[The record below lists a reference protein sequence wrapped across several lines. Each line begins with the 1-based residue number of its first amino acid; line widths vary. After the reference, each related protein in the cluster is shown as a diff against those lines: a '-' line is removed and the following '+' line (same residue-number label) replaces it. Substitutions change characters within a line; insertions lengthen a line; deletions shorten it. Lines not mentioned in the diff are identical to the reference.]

1 MLPLAR
7 IKKYRLR
14 QMKKFFLLFFAG
26 IISAATL
33 QARITAFGESPKYGI
48 KPLPESAEFY
58 DVNPHT
64 WDVFTTFD
72 GDEIIGANQPRRTV
86 FQIEAYSASVMEGR
100 RVGEFTPVA
109 SLTDRGAFFG
119 GDGYMDLYYSA
130 PVDSKYAQQA
140 VFFGGWKYNLTKYV
154 DIDLGGNIIYTTK
167 KVAGPGLVGLG
178 GENWRGDIY
187 AGFTSDK
194 IFLCPFVYVGYDPTY
209 DSLKFQGG
217 FNPVISLEELT
228 AIKGLSIQSQ
238 IIFGYVHANR
248 FSGEAR
254 LSNGNYWR
262 NSYGYIQAES
272 NLVYER
278 KSWRFFVGVGWAC
291 NNDGEIGPDNV
302 NMGPDNFVWTGGG
315 VGYIF

>member
-109 SLTDRGAFFG
+109 SLT
-119 GDGYMDLYYSA
+119 
-130 PVDSKYAQQA
+130 
-140 VFFGGWKYNLTKYV
+140 
-154 DIDLGGNIIYTTK
+154 
-167 KVAGPGLVGLG
+167 
-178 GENWRGDIY
+178 
-187 AGFTSDK
+187 
-194 IFLCPFVYVGYDPTY
+194 
-209 DSLKFQGG
+209 
-217 FNPVISLEELT
+217 
-228 AIKGLSIQSQ
+228 
-238 IIFGYVHANR
+238 
-248 FSGEAR
+248 
-254 LSNGNYWR
+254 
-262 NSYGYIQAES
+262 
-272 NLVYER
+272 
-278 KSWRFFVGVGWAC
+278 
-291 NNDGEIGPDNV
+291 EIGRAHV
-302 NMGPDNFVWTGGG
+302 
-315 VGYIF
+315 

>member
-1 MLPLAR
+1 M
-7 IKKYRLR
+7 
-14 QMKKFFLLFFAG
+14 
-26 IISAATL
+26 
-33 QARITAFGESPKYGI
+33 
-48 KPLPESAEFY
+48 
-58 DVNPHT
+58 
-64 WDVFTTFD
+64 
-72 GDEIIGANQPRRTV
+72 
-86 FQIEAYSASVMEGR
+86 
-100 RVGEFTPVA
+100 
-109 SLTDRGAFFG
+109 
-119 GDGYMDLYYSA
+119 
-130 PVDSKYAQQA
+130 DSKYAQQA

-154 DIDLGGNIIYTTK
+154 DLDLGGNIIYTTK
-167 KVAGPGLVGLG
+167 KVAGPGLVGIG

-291 NNDGEIGPDNV
+291 NNDGKIGPDNV

>member
-167 KVAGPGLVGLG
+167 KVAGPGLIG
-178 GENWRGDIY
+178 
-187 AGFTSDK
+187 AA
-194 IFLCPFVYVGYDPTY
+194 
-209 DSLKFQGG
+209 
-217 FNPVISLEELT
+217 ISTPDLHQT
-228 AIKGLSIQSQ
+228 KSS
-238 IIFGYVHANR
+238 F
-248 FSGEAR
+248 AR
-254 LSNGNYWR
+254 
-262 NSYGYIQAES
+262 SY
-272 NLVYER
+272 
-278 KSWRFFVGVGWAC
+278 
-291 NNDGEIGPDNV
+291 
-302 NMGPDNFVWTGGG
+302 M
-315 VGYIF
+315 

>member
-1 MLPLAR
+1 
-7 IKKYRLR
+7 
-14 QMKKFFLLFFAG
+14 MKKTIIIAAVCAAFA
-26 IISAATL
+26 SAPH
-33 QARITAFGESPKYGI
+33 ARVTAFGEPASYGI

-58 DVNPHT
+58 DVNPYT
-64 WDVFTTFD
+64 WEVFESFD
-72 GDEIIGANQPRRTV
+72 GDKIIGAKEPRKTV

-140 VFFGGWKYNLTKYV
+140 VFFGGWKYNLTKYF
-154 DIDLGGNIIYTTK
+154 DIDLGGNIIYSTK
-167 KVAGPGLVGLG
+167 KVAGPGLAGIG
-178 GENWRGDIY
+178 GESWRGDVY
-187 AGFTSDK
+187 AGLSTDK
-194 IFLCPFVYVGYDPTY
+194 AFLRPFAYVGYDPTY

-217 FNPVISLEELT
+217 FNPVFSLEELT
-228 AIKGLSIQSQ
+228 AIRGLSIQSQ
-238 IIFGYVHANR
+238 IIFGYVKANR
-248 FSGEAR
+248 FAGDTR
-254 LSNGNYWR
+254 LSNGKYWR

-272 NLVYER
+272 NLVYEA
-278 KSWRFFVGVGWAC
+278 KSWRIFAGVGWAC
-291 NNDGEIGPDNV
+291 HNDGKTGPDNV

>member
-1 MLPLAR
+1 MLPLAQ

-14 QMKKFFLLFFAG
+14 QMKKISLLFFAG

-58 DVNPHT
+58 DINPHT
-64 WDVFTTFD
+64 WNVFTTFD

-154 DIDLGGNIIYTTK
+154 DLDLGGNIIYTTK
-167 KVAGPGLVGLG
+167 KVAGPGLVGIG

-228 AIKGLSIQSQ
+228 PRQQVFGGSAAVKRKLLAQFLWVHTGREQPCLREKILE
-238 IIFGYVHANR
+238 IFCRGRLGMQQRRKNR
-248 FSGEAR
+248 PGQR
-254 LSNGNYWR
+254 K
-262 NSYGYIQAES
+262 YGP
-272 NLVYER
+272 
-278 KSWRFFVGVGWAC
+278 G
-291 NNDGEIGPDNV
+291 
-302 NMGPDNFVWTGGG
+302 
-315 VGYIF
+315 